1 MHEQGCEKVHARD
14 QWDQINGQ
22 GEVWGLTGGG
32 WALMRAAVH
41 SLEEPS
47 STPKMDAFLWE
58 KKALHSRFEKLKGQD
73 ASKEPQQ
80 TCSRSI
86 SAVFVSSSSR

>member
-1 MHEQGCEKVHARD
+1 MFLRSHDVIEKHGSNMHEQGCEKVHARD

-22 GEVWGLTGGG
+22 GEVWELTGGG

-47 STPKMDAFLWE
+47 TDTENGRLSLKKPFILAPK
-58 KKALHSRFEKLKGQD
+58 S
-73 ASKEPQQ
+73 
-80 TCSRSI
+80 
-86 SAVFVSSSSR
+86 